1 MTRAAVLALLAL
13 AACAKP
19 AAQTNAPVLANT
31 AANTAPAAALAPEP
45 KLAKIFTPDI
55 LGANVAWLETLTG
68 PAFSSSGADRTYK
81 VGACQVIVGVAKGKI
96 ANIGLVGVSPTCNFP
111 IAQYF
116 AGGYDHPVPPIPTFG
131 DIQTGLGGAYA
142 SDCLALCGSAADPVV
157 TLTYQGSHADNFNT
171 LYAEV
176 SVVDD
181 PVVAAWQ
188 DWSTH
193 LAAKTGQAK
202 LEGGTDGLDDTMQAV
217 AIKDFAAIRPTT
229 VRVGEDLP
237 GG

>member
-1 MTRAAVLALLAL
+1 MPGPRRRREGQDRQHRPRQRQSALRL
-13 AACAKP
+13 P
-19 AAQTNAPVLANT
+19 DRPV
-31 AANTAPAAALAPEP
+31 
-45 KLAKIFTPDI
+45 F
-55 LGANVAWLETLTG
+55 
-68 PAFSSSGADRTYK
+68 RR
-81 VGACQVIVGVAKGKI
+81 Q
-96 ANIGLVGVSPTCNFP
+96 
-111 IAQYF
+111 
-116 AGGYDHPVPPIPTFG
+116 GYDKPVPALPTFG

-142 SDCLALCGSAADPVV
+142 SDCLALCGNAADPVV

-202 LEGGTDGLDDTMQAV
+202 LEGGTDGLDDTMQPV

-229 VRVGEDLP
+229 IRVGRGFAGSGCLRTPDRVH
-237 GG
+237 GWR